1 VGALPAHP
9 RVRGHGALLPF
20 LGVTAF
26 GGSRSASQASNPARA
41 SSMQSRL
48 LKILFATVVSV
59 VAVGCVLAVSAFAS
73 GPTLLFPSGGGPT
86 VLIESEKEPN
96 TIKSGFQSTSSKL
109 EGEGFVIELTLLQLT
124 SPVPNVSG
132 IYTMLILKYKETVA
146 PKAECHS
153 EGDAQG
159 EILVPQDTVLLVY
172 DSLSPLGVAGRL
184 AVPEVKILCGTAT
197 KIKVKGSVLSLI
209 SPINTIAKAGSTTTK
224 SETHC
229 TSTVGEAAETRYWNQ
244 SGVEE
249 HTKLEA
255 DAGVSFEKVCLLIGT
270 TSTSTI
276 SLSPNK
282 EIEIDG

>member
-1 VGALPAHP
+1 MRLFKVLFGTVIGA
-9 RVRGHGALLPF
+9 
-20 LGVTAF
+20 
-26 GGSRSASQASNPARA
+26 
-41 SSMQSRL
+41 
-48 LKILFATVVSV
+48 I
-59 VAVGCVLAVSAFAS
+59 AVGCALAASASAS
-73 GPTLLFPSGGGPT
+73 GPTLLFPAGNGPT

-96 TIKSGFQSTSSKL
+96 TIASSIQSTSAKL
-109 EGEGFVIELTLLQLT
+109 TAEGFLIEITLLQLS
-124 SPVPNVSG
+124 SPVPHVSG
-132 IYTMLILKYKETVA
+132 IYTMLILNFGEALA
-146 PKAECHS
+146 PKEKCHS
-153 EGDAQG
+153 EGDTQG
-159 EILVPQDTVLLVY
+159 EVLVPQGTILLVY
-172 DSLSPLGVAGRL
+172 DSLSPLGVAARL

-209 SPINTIAKAGSTTTK
+209 TPINTIVKAGSTTTK

-255 DAGVSFEKVCLLIGT
+255 NAGVSFEKACLLIGT

-276 SLSPNK
+276 TLLPNK